1 MFDRHR
7 FAPTPLVAGTT
18 PSRPRSGAGSS
29 AADLSASNSSGRS
42 GARNTASAPA
52 LSSSALASAS
62 RAASSDFSSAPTST
76 TTYTFAAS
84 SNGPAPTSSSVGLAP
99 RLPRS
104 APPLTDSGFS
114 AGSSGRRSGAG
125 IFGRQQ
131 QQQRKGSTGEE
142 ALGEAGAPLEMEE
155 DTSFRQQFKTA
166 YLTRELD
173 FCDSSFFIHSDPE
186 PTEGPGQAFV
196 ARFAVPRVVVLED
209 AGGSSHRAHVLLF
222 MFRLA

>member
-7 FAPTPLVAGTT
+7 FAPTPLVAAST
-18 PSRPRSGAGSS
+18 PSRPRSGAGPASQ
-29 AADLSASNSSGRS
+29 SASKSSSTS
-42 GARNTASAPA
+42 GARMGPAPA
-52 LSSSALASAS
+52 LSSSTLASAS
-62 RAASSDFSSAPTST
+62 GGASSNSSSASTST
-76 TTYTFAAS
+76 PTYTFAAS

-114 AGSSGRRSGAG
+114 AGSSGRRSGTG

-131 QQQRKGSTGEE
+131 QQQRKGRTGEE

-196 ARFAVPRVVVLED
+196 ARFAVPRVVVVED
-209 AGGSSHRAHVLLF
+209 AGGSSLRAQASLS